1 MSLHW
6 CSRPH
11 IYKLCTLGL
20 QSETALWHCRRDFQE
35 ALKER
40 HFAFS
45 VLVHADN
52 TSPLIDFL
60 ASSSVLQVSHMP
72 GREAW

>member
-1 MSLHW
+1 MSLPW
-6 CSRPH
+6 CSRFH
-11 IYKLCTLGL
+11 TSARWNVVCA
-20 QSETALWHCRRDFQE
+20 ETALWHCRRDFQE

-60 ASSSVLQVSHMP
+60 ASSSVLQVSYVN
-72 GREAW
+72 